1 MKFNEIKPI
10 LPWIL
15 IILVLFPLSF
25 FLGVEKEGLL
35 EMHVDT
41 SKLEGIRLWLTN
53 LYNTQRFL
61 FAVVVTL
68 TMATIGTTFALM
80 TDIILK
86 LLGLKVSKINH
97 HE

>member
-1 MKFNEIKPI
+1 MKFKEIKSI
-10 LPWIL
+10 LPWIAIL
-15 IILVLFPLSF
+15 LVLFPLSF

-53 LYNTQRFL
+53 LYNTQRFA
-61 FAVVVTL
+61 FALVVTL
-68 TMATIGTTFALM
+68 TMAVIGITIAFV

-86 LLGLKVSKINH
+86 IFGLEVSKIQH

>member
-1 MKFNEIKPI
+1 MKFKEIKSV

-15 IILVLFPLSF
+15 IIIVLFPLSF

-35 EMHVDT
+35 DMHMDT

-53 LYNTQRFL
+53 LYNDQRL
-61 FAVVVTL
+61 FFALVVTL
-68 TMATIGTTFALM
+68 SMGLIGIIIAFV
-80 TDIILK
+80 TDFILK
-86 LLGLKVSKINH
+86 LFGLEVGKIQH

>member
-1 MKFNEIKPI
+1 MKFNDIKSI
-10 LPWIL
+10 LPWI
-15 IILVLFPLSF
+15 IILFVLFPLSF

-35 EMHVDT
+35 NVRVDT
-41 SKLEGIRLWLTN
+41 SDLEGIRLWLTN
-53 LYNTQRFL
+53 LYNDHRFL

-68 TMATIGTTFALM
+68 TMATVGITIAFL

-86 LLGLKVSKINH
+86 VLGLEVSKIQH

>member
-1 MKFNEIKPI
+1 MKFSEIKSI

-15 IILVLFPLSF
+15 VVLVLFPLSF

-53 LYNTQRFL
+53 LYNTERFL

-68 TMATIGTTFALM
+68 TMATVGITIAFL

-86 LLGLKVSKINH
+86 IFGLEVSKIQH

>member
-1 MKFNEIKPI
+1 MKFKEIKSV

-15 IILVLFPLSF
+15 ILLVLFPLSF

-53 LYNTQRFL
+53 LYNTQRL
-61 FAVVVTL
+61 SFAFVVTL
-68 TMATIGTTFALM
+68 TMASVGIVIAFV
-80 TDIILK
+80 TDLILR
-86 LLGLKVSKINH
+86 LLGLEIGKIQH